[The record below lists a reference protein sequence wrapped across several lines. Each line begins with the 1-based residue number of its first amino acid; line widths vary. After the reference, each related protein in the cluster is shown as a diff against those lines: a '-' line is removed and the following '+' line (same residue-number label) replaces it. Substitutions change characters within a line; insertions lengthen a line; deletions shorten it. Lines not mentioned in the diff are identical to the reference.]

1 METLYGINVFSFEE
15 SIQYSITLLM
25 GGYNFQAILI
35 PAIHAQQYN
44 TPKLI
49 LLALVQCSQVSAK
62 AQAHAFVN
70 VSVVCEAHEI
80 SSAPIKYQ
88 PFSAPRKSS
97 TSSRTPQHAVI

>member
-1 METLYGINVFSFEE
+1 MNVP
-15 SIQYSITLLM
+15 TLLWKPFM
-25 GGYNFQAILI
+25 ELMFFIRGKHPIFNYSPHGWV

-70 VSVVCEAHEI
+70 VSVVCEEHEI